1 MHLPHVHL
9 CIVQPQGYLHSLG
22 FLDQAR
28 FFRHQFRRMG
38 ADVTLAK
45 NRLRHDAVNF
55 VFGAHLGFDAELRA
69 RHSCIFVNLEQLG
82 PGGATVSGAYRALLG
97 RSAVVDYDLST
108 VAAYTAHVDDVPL
121 ISFAHAP
128 YLEGDVQAIEDR
140 PIDILFFGSVNA
152 RRERL
157 IQQVESS
164 GRQVTVLGA
173 PLYGPER
180 DELIRQAK
188 AVFNC
193 HYYDTARFEQA
204 RAFQCLS
211 LGTPVISEWTAN
223 TQAPAQFEDAV
234 FWVSAA
240 ELGNFFAQ
248 HFGGAE
254 FASRAR
260 RQMEAFRAH
269 DVVEQ
274 YADAL
279 AFAAGYR
286 KAHAQRVAAGPWRPT
301 RLQIGSGKDYRP
313 GWFNVDVLNSAQP
326 DALLDLSKPQAW
338 PQRISSDTLGE
349 VELSEG
355 SVDTIYANNVLEHVA
370 DLPQLMSNCLLLL
383 REGGEMQIEVPH
395 EQARTAWQDPTH
407 VRAMNAN
414 SWIYYAD
421 RFWYLGWFDWRFQV
435 RQLVYL
441 DAGLNACGESAAHFM
456 RVSLVKVATTLS
468 EKMTARAMQA
478 DFGGV
483 PNDSTFTTKNLPV
496 MSLAMHPG
504 VANDSADLRRRIDA
518 MLREPRAPAE
528 PCKAELQ

>member
-1 MHLPHVHL
+1 MQLPHVHL
-9 CIVQPQGYLHSLG
+9 CIVQPLGYLHSLG

-38 ADVTLAK
+38 AEVTLAK

-69 RHSCIFVNLEQLG
+69 RYTCIFVNLEQLG
-82 PGGATVSGAYRALLG
+82 LGGAQVSGAYLELLG
-97 RSAVVDYDLST
+97 KSAVVDYDASN
-108 VAAYTAHVDDVPL
+108 VSAYTAHVDDVPL

-128 YLEGDVQAIEDR
+128 YLESDVQAIEDR
-140 PIDILFFGSVNA
+140 PIDVLFFGSVNA

-164 GRQVTVLGA
+164 GRQVTLLGA

-180 DELIRQAK
+180 DELIKQAK

-211 LGTPVISEWTAN
+211 LGTPVISEWTPN

-234 FWVSAA
+234 FWVT
-240 ELGNFFAQ
+240 EGDLGSFFAQ
-248 HFGGAE
+248 QFGGAE

-260 RQMEAFRAH
+260 GRLQAFRAH

-279 AFAAGYR
+279 AFAIGYR
-286 KAHAQRVAAGPWRPT
+286 KAHAERAATGPWRPT

-313 GWFNVDVLNSAQP
+313 GWFNVDVLASAQP
-326 DALLDLSKPQAW
+326 DALLDLAQPQAW
-338 PQRISSDTLGE
+338 PQRISSDSLGE
-349 VELSEG
+349 VELHEG

-370 DLPQLMSNCLLLL
+370 DLPQLMGNCLLLL

-395 EQARTAWQDPTH
+395 EQAKTAWQDPTH

-421 RFWYLGWFDWRFQV
+421 WFWYLGWFDWRFQV

-441 DAGLNACGESAAHFM
+441 DAGLNACSESAAHFM

-478 DFGGV
+478 GFGGV
-483 PNDSTFTTKNLPV
+483 PDDE
-496 MSLAMHPG
+496 LAPAPIEARAAG
-504 VANDSADLRRRIDA
+504 VAL
-518 MLREPRAPAE
+518 PAQRQDKRVDQLE
-528 PCKAELQ
+528 VQ